1 MDRRSLLKFGGM
13 AALGLGV
20 DACAPRTAKPQLAP
34 RRPMVRLAPVN
45 ISWDRIIRTTIGLR
59 PHRPSGFVL
68 RAEQLDGKTLIHN
81 FGHGG
86 SGMSL
91 SWGTASMASDL
102 AMAHTERKAAVLGSG
117 VVGLTSAREL
127 QRRGFEVTIYAMA
140 VPPDTT
146 SNMSL
151 AGWTPTSG
159 LVDNTLRT
167 AAWDAQV
174 REAARIA
181 YRRLQLLIGPKYGVT
196 WVTQYQPAMTDQA
209 PTPSANPILAA
220 EYSGPRVM
228 LGPGEH
234 PFPTPYC
241 IQREEMRIEPSIYL
255 DALMNDFLNWGG
267 KVVIRKFDT
276 PRDVASLGENVI
288 INCTGLGSKVLFSD
302 PDLVPLKGQ
311 LVVLIP
317 QPEVTYGTS
326 GAARQL
332 PPDAGFVHMMPRSDG
347 IILGG
352 TSLMGNGTFDVEE
365 IERKRVMDLHIELFN
380 AMKRS

>member
-365 IERKRVMDLHIELFN
+365 VERKRVMDLHIELFN
-380 AMKRS
+380 AMKR